1 MPGRARSGPVQ
12 EVPAF
17 LPQQPPHRSPE
28 GEGSGGSSFIRQ
40 NRGMSSQ
47 SPFVLLQSLMQVGLS
62 RLEPPQW
69 LADELRVRLVLLI
82 NHVLMQEPQ
91 AQARLARRRS
101 GVIHWRWGNLR
112 LCWRITAAGLLEVCG
127 EDQTPDLVISLDGQT
142 PGQVARQVLEG
153 QRPPVQIEGDVQ
165 LAAEVA
171 WLAENLRWDVEEDLA
186 RLLGD
191 VPAHTLAEAARRLLQ
206 ALRAFAQRSP
216 PRSDAQGLGA
226 GA

>member
-1 MPGRARSGPVQ
+1 MNT
-12 EVPAF
+12 
-17 LPQQPPHRSPE
+17 PP
-28 GEGSGGSSFIRQ
+28 
-40 NRGMSSQ
+40 
-47 SPFVLLQSLMQVGLS
+47 PFVFLQSLMQDGLN
-62 RLEPPQW
+62 RLEPPRW
-69 LADELRVRLVLLI
+69 LADELRMRLVLLI
-82 NHVLMQEPQ
+82 NHVLLQEPQ

-101 GVIHWRWGNLR
+101 GVIRARWGTFQ

-127 EDQTPDLVISLDGQT
+127 QDQTPDLVISLDGQT
-142 PGQVARQVLEG
+142 PLELARQVLEG

-191 VPAHTLAEAARRLLQ
+191 VPAHALADAGRRLLQ
-206 ALRAFAQRSP
+206 ALRTFAMRSSSSP
-216 PRSDAQGLGA
+216 GPDAQGLGA